1 MQEYRPKDRKTIQF
15 VGGKNFDYYLG
26 IIILPILVITIAE
39 IIMVIYEIPIYFFW
53 TINVIS
59 FFYIAWAIYLRRH
72 DSFTEAGT
80 AAVMLGVVVGLFLA
94 IFRIIYFHK
103 VYLLFNLIAEP
114 IRTGILGLAVVWL
127 VHLIVSLFKRQS
139 DQKPKDTYLSSLIK
153 KKR

>member
-1 MQEYRPKDRKTIQF
+1 MQF

-26 IIILPILVITIAE
+26 IIILPILVISIAE
-39 IIMVIYEIPIYFFW
+39 IVMVIYEVPIYFFW
-53 TINVIS
+53 AINIIT
-59 FFYIAWAIYLRRH
+59 FLYIAWAIYLRRH

-103 VYLLFNLIAEP
+103 VYLVFNLIAEP
-114 IRTGILGLAVVWL
+114 IRTGILGLAIVWL
-127 VHLIVSLFKRQS
+127 IHLIISLFKKGPS
-139 DQKPKDTYLSSLIK
+139 QKPKNTYLSSLIK